1 MIDESMPLEWMIH
14 DVKITPANAI
24 NDANKWQD
32 VDADTDSYTISQCRV
47 DSNKGLTSIT
57 EGTAGTVTAIQ
68 GTYTL
73 YIDAKHSFPLDKIPN
88 NGDLV
93 EWSDGYSD
101 FSASVQ
107 AVSSLYSDNGI
118 NHWEVTLQ

>member
-1 MIDESMPLEWMIH
+1 MPLEWLIH

-24 NDANKWQD
+24 NDANNWQD

-47 DSNKGLTSIT
+47 DSNKGLASIT

-73 YIDAKHSFPLDKIPN
+73 YIDAEHSFPLDKIPN

-101 FSASVQ
+101 FSANVQ